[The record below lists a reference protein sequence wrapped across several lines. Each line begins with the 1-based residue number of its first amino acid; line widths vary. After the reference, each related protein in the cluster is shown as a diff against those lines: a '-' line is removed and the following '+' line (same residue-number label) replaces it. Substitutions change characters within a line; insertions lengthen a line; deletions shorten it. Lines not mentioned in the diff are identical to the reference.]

1 MISTSAAARS
11 FKGAALL
18 ALAASLFAC
27 GGGGGSGAGGAPI
40 ARPVNTSSRP
50 CTAGDSFAFAGSAL
64 QTIQRPLPP
73 PSPAPPS
80 PQPTATSVVTVQ
92 QTVNVVSNNA
102 AFGGRT
108 GLADFRIVETDAKP
122 LQTITS
128 LTDEFFACP
137 QGSAGN
143 DVEVGWTS
151 NDSNGVALTLTYG
164 AGNGLV
170 DQLPELAGASWTNN
184 AALAL
189 SEIDADFQ
197 QTHKTVNADGSYVET
212 VQFPDGTTSDATE
225 RSDGSATYS
234 APLGGPNAGGD
245 TVITIGT
252 PAPGSGGIRIPI
264 TFTSPGSPPEID
276 SVADWYPAGPLR
288 LATETDRNL
297 GPAAIPSSCGAT
309 AANGA
314 SANKLLQNRTRLDTL
329 FGEIESE
336 ITTTY
341 TVAGLG
347 VVCVIVADTLTAYY
361 DYTGQGIFFAG
372 VPQQITSLNE
382 TIGLKDATVLK
393 HADRASSSAASRSF
407 QLAQSRFWRAVRARH
422 AKQLQGLHRRL
433 PRGGLPVRLPVRSE
447 S

>member
-11 FKGAALL
+11 FSGAALL
-18 ALAASLFAC
+18 AVAASLLSC
-27 GGGGGSGAGGAPI
+27 GGGGGSGAGGSPI
-40 ARPVNTSSRP
+40 GRPASTSSRP
-50 CTAGDSFAFAGSAL
+50 CAAGDAFAFAGSAL

-80 PQPTATSVVTVQ
+80 PQPTATSLLTVQ
-92 QTVNVVSNNA
+92 QTVNVVSTGA

-108 GLADFRIVETDAKP
+108 GLADFRILETDAQP

-137 QGSAGN
+137 AGAGN

-170 DQLPELAGASWTNN
+170 DQLPETAGASWTNT

-197 QTHKTVNADGSYVET
+197 QTHKTVNPDGSYTEN
-212 VQFPDGTTSDATE
+212 VQFPDGTTSDAAE
-225 RSDGSATYS
+225 NSDGSATYS
-234 APLGGPNAGGD
+234 APLGGPNAGGN

-252 PAPGSGGIRIPI
+252 PAPGSGGMRIPI
-264 TFTSPGSPPEID
+264 TFTSPGSPPEVD
-276 SVADWYPAGPLR
+276 SVADWYPAGALR
-288 LATETDRNL
+288 LASETDQNL
-297 GPAAIPSSCGAT
+297 GAGAIPGSCGAT

-314 SANKLLQNRTRLDTL
+314 IANQLVQNRTRLDTL

-336 ITTTY
+336 VTTTY

-347 VVCVIVADTLTAYY
+347 VVCVVVADTLTAYY
-361 DYTGQGIFFAG
+361 DYTGQGIFFAE

-382 TIGLKDATVLK
+382 TIGLKNATVLRS
-393 HADRASSSAASRSF
+393 AVRASNSVARSTF
-407 QLAQSRFWRAVRARH
+407 ELAQARFWRAVRARH
-422 AKQLQGLHRRL
+422 ARQLQGLRRRL
-433 PRGGLPVRLPVRSE
+433 AGGGLIRRTRLP
-447 S
+447 